1 MMDMKKKVLEEIM
14 GMMDDRTLSKFKKPS
29 VEDDKGIELTKMKV
43 EGDELPLDIE
53 VAGHKPEG
61 EDEEIDADML
71 QKLTELLGK
80 DEQDKC

>member
-14 GMMDDRTLSKFKKPS
+14 GMMDDRTLSKFKKPD

-53 VAGHKPEG
+53 VAGQG

-71 QKLTELLGK
+71 QKLTELLNQEK
-80 DEQDKC
+80 NEPS